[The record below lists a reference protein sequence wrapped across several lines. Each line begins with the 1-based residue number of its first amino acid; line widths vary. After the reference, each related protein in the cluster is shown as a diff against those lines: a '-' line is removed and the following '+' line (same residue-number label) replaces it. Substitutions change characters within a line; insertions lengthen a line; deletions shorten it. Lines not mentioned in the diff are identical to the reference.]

1 MSVRLD
7 KWLWAARL
15 QKTRALASEAIRGG
29 KVQVDGERVKASRD
43 VRIGDTIAVTRGE
56 DRMTVVVRALGAKRG
71 PASEA
76 ALLYDETE
84 ESRAARE
91 RAAAERKLARIAIT
105 PGTGRPTKRDRRRME
120 ATKIRAFGEE

>member
-15 QKTRALASEAIRGG
+15 QKTRALASEAIKGG

-43 VRIGDTIAVTRGE
+43 VHVGDTIAVTRGE
-56 DRMTVVVRALGAKRG
+56 DRMTVVVRALGSKRG
-71 PASEA
+71 PAAAA
-76 ALLYDETE
+76 ALLYDETD